1 MKTIKLTLLLILF
14 CSINLSAQHKGNYNQ
29 ITQDISRQ
37 NILTSG
43 NANIYNPTVQQQ
55 INKVLHPSNIL
66 TIDVKALQNVSAT
79 TYTAIFNVSQ
89 IGPSAEKTNQLMKGR
104 IDSIKYRLNSKGITQ
119 NNIAI
124 DVISFIPVYEVEV
137 TKKLFSKT
145 YTEVPKG
152 FELQQNI
159 HIQFTKTN
167 QFESILEACAK
178 SEVYNLVKVDYYI
191 ESIQDVYKNLQDQ
204 LLKLIEEKKA
214 YYKVLGFDMADY
226 NVAIADDKY
235 CYFPK
240 DFYQSYQAYNST
252 SIEALEK
259 NKGVTTAKK
268 QTSYYYQPLTYENY
282 DVVINPSILE
292 PVVQI
297 GMNIKLVFT
306 PKPKEKKEVPEPIVK
321 TKIDHKYYV
330 ISPNGT
336 IDVKELNT
344 KN

>member
-1 MKTIKLTLLLILF
+1 MKKSNLALLLLIFSSYFL
-14 CSINLSAQHKGNYNQ
+14 IAQHKGNYNQ
-29 ITQDISRQ
+29 ITPDISRQ

-43 NANIYNPTVQQQ
+43 NANIYNPVVQQQ
-55 INKVLHPSNIL
+55 IHKVLQASNVL

-89 IGPSAEKTNQLMKGR
+89 IGPSAEKTNELMKER
-104 IDSIKYRLNSKGITQ
+104 IDSIKYRLNNKGITQ
-119 NNIAI
+119 KDIAI
-124 DVISFIPVYEVEV
+124 DVISFVPNYEVEV

-145 YTEVPKG
+145 YSEVPKG

-159 HIQFTKTN
+159 HIQFTKTS

-178 SEVYNLVKVDYYI
+178 SEVYNLVKVDYFI
-191 ESIQDVYKNLQDQ
+191 DNIQTVYKNLQDQ
-204 LLKLIEEKKA
+204 LLKIIEDKKA
-214 YYKVLGFDMADY
+214 YYKVLGFDMTQY

-240 DFYQSYQAYNST
+240 DFYQSYQAYNSV
-252 SIEALEK
+252 SFEALDK
-259 NKGVTTAKK
+259 NKGVTTVKK
-268 QTSYYYQPLTYENY
+268 QTSYYYHPLTYENY
-282 DVVINPSILE
+282 DVVVNPSILE

-297 GMNIKLVFT
+297 GMHIKLVFT
-306 PKPKEKKEVPEPIVK
+306 PKPKEKKEQPITK
-321 TKIDHKYYV
+321 TEIDHKYYV

>member
-1 MKTIKLTLLLILF
+1 MKTINFSLLLLF
-14 CSINLSAQHKGNYNQ
+14 CSITLFAQHKGNYNQ
-29 ITQDISRQ
+29 IIPEISRQ

-55 INKVLHPSNIL
+55 IQKKLHPSNIL
-66 TIDVKALQNVSAT
+66 TIDVKALQNASAT

-89 IGPSAEKTNQLMKGR
+89 IGPSAEKTNQLMKER
-104 IDSIKYRLNSKGITQ
+104 IDSIKYRLNSKGISQ
-119 NNIAI
+119 KKIAI

-167 QFESILEACAK
+167 QFEAILEACAQ

-191 ESIQDVYKNLQDQ
+191 ENIQEVYKNLQEQ
-204 LLKLIEEKKA
+204 LLKLIEDKKA
-214 YYKVLGFDMADY
+214 YYKVLGFDVADY

-259 NKGVTTAKK
+259 NKGVTTVKK

-306 PKPKEKKEVPEPIVK
+306 PKPKEKKVVPEPIVK
-321 TKIDHKYYV
+321 TVVDHKYYV

-344 KN
+344 KS

>member
-1 MKTIKLTLLLILF
+1 MTLKNLAIILLLL
-14 CSINLSAQHKGNYNQ
+14 CSYYTMAQHKGNYNL
-29 ITQDISRQ
+29 ITDDISRQ

-43 NANIYNPTVQQQ
+43 NATIYNPTVQQQ
-55 INKVLHPSNIL
+55 IHKVLQPINVL

-79 TYTAIFNVSQ
+79 TYTAVFNVSQ
-89 IGPSAEKTNQLMKGR
+89 IGTTAEDTNTLMKTR
-104 IDSIKYRLNSKGITQ
+104 INAIKKRLLGIGVTQ
-119 NNIAI
+119 NDIAI
-124 DVISFIPVYEVEV
+124 DVISFVPNYEVEV

-159 HIQFTKTN
+159 HIQFTKTS
-167 QFESILEACAK
+167 QFEAVLEACAK

-191 ESIQDVYKNLQDQ
+191 EDIKAVYKNLQEQ
-204 LLKLIEEKKA
+204 LLQLITDKKA
-214 YYKVLGFDMADY
+214 YYTTLGFDLSNY

-240 DFYQSYQAYNST
+240 DFYQSYQAYNSV
-252 SIEALEK
+252 SFDALNT

-268 QTSYYYQPLTYENY
+268 QTSYYYQPLTYEHY

-297 GMNIKLVFT
+297 GMNIKLLFT
-306 PKPKEKKEVPEPIVK
+306 PKLKEQKQQPNTK

>member
-1 MKTIKLTLLLILF
+1 MKKSKLTFLLVMLF
-14 CSINLSAQHKGNYNQ
+14 SCITNAQHKGNYNQ
-29 ITQDISRQ
+29 ITPEISRQ
-37 NILTSG
+37 NILSSG
-43 NANIYNPTVQQQ
+43 NAIIYNPAVQQQ
-55 INKVLHPSNIL
+55 IHKVLQPNNVL
-66 TIDVKALQNVSAT
+66 TIDVKALQNVNAT
-79 TYTAIFNVSQ
+79 TYTAIFNISQ
-89 IGPSAEKTNQLMKGR
+89 IGPTAEETNALMKAKV
-104 IDSIKYRLNSKGITQ
+104 DSIKMRLNKQGITQ
-119 NNIAI
+119 KNIAV
-124 DVISFIPVYEVEV
+124 DVISFIPVYEVEM

-152 FELQQNI
+152 FELQKNI

-167 QFESILEACAK
+167 QFELILEACAK
-178 SEVYNLVKVDYYI
+178 SEVYNLVKVDYFI
-191 ESIQDVYKNLQDQ
+191 EDIQKVYKNLQDE
-204 LLKLIEEKKA
+204 LLKLIENKKA
-214 YYKVLGFDMADY
+214 YYNTLGFDLSQY
-226 NVAIADDKY
+226 NIAVADDKY

-240 DFYQSYQAYNST
+240 DFYQSYQAYNSV
-252 SIEALEK
+252 SFDALDR

-268 QTSYYYQPLTYENY
+268 QTSYYYQPLTYEQY

-306 PKPKEKKEVPEPIVK
+306 PKPKEKKQEPVTK
-321 TKIDHKYYV
+321 TEIDHKYYV

>member
-1 MKTIKLTLLLILF
+1 MKRSKFNLILLLISL
-14 CSINLSAQHKGNYNQ
+14 NLSAQHRGNYNE

-43 NANIYNPTVQQQ
+43 NAQIYNPTVHQQ
-55 INKVLHPSNIL
+55 INKTLNPSNVL
-66 TIDVKALQNVSAT
+66 TIDVKALQNESAT

-89 IGPSAEKTNQLMKGR
+89 IGPSADKTNQLIKSR
-104 IDSIKYRLNSKGITQ
+104 IDSIKYRLNTKGITQ
-119 NNIAI
+119 KDIAI
-124 DVISFIPVYEVEV
+124 DVISFIPIYEVEV

-159 HIQFTKTN
+159 HIQFTNTN
-167 QFESILEACAK
+167 QFEAILEACAQ

-191 ESIQDVYKNLQDQ
+191 ESIQEVYKNLQDK
-204 LLKLIEEKKA
+204 LLELIEDKKA
-214 YYKVLGFDMADY
+214 YYKVLGFDMSQY

-252 SIEALEK
+252 SVEALDK
-259 NKGVTTAKK
+259 SKGVTTVKK
-268 QTSYYYQPLTYENY
+268 QASYYYQPLTYENY
-282 DVVINPSILE
+282 DVVVNPSILE

-297 GMNIKLVFT
+297 GMQIKLMFT
-306 PKPKEKKEVPEPIVK
+306 PKPKEKKQDPITE

>member
-1 MKTIKLTLLLILF
+1 MKTTYLGFVLLLLL
-14 CSINLSAQHKGNYNQ
+14 SSHLSAQHKGNYNQ

-37 NILTSG
+37 NILSSG
-43 NANIYNPTVQQQ
+43 NAQIYNPTVQQQ
-55 INKVLHPSNIL
+55 INKTLHPSNVL
-66 TIDVKALQNVSAT
+66 TVDVKALQNASAT

-89 IGPSAEKTNQLMKGR
+89 IGPSAEKTNQLMKAR
-104 IDSIKYRLNSKGITQ
+104 MDSIKYRLNAKGITQ
-119 NNIAI
+119 KNIAT
-124 DVISFIPVYEVEV
+124 DVISFIPIYEVEV

-167 QFESILEACAK
+167 QFESILEACAQ

-191 ESIQDVYKNLQDQ
+191 DDIQEVYKNLQDE
-204 LLKLIEEKKA
+204 LLKLIDDKKA
-214 YYKVLGFDMADY
+214 YYKALGFNMTDY
-226 NVAIADDKY
+226 DVAIADDKY

-252 SIEALEK
+252 SVEALEK
-259 NKGVTTAKK
+259 NKGVTTVKK

-306 PKPKEKKEVPEPIVK
+306 PKPKEKKPTPIVE

-344 KN
+344 K

>member
-1 MKTIKLTLLLILF
+1 MKTITVTILLLLLCCI
-14 CSINLSAQHKGNYNQ
+14 SLSAQHKGNYKQ
-29 ITQDISRQ
+29 ITQEISRQ

-43 NANIYNPTVQQQ
+43 NAQIYNPTVQQQ
-55 INKVLHPSNIL
+55 IHKVLHPSNVL
-66 TIDVKALQNVSAT
+66 TIDVKALQNASAT

-89 IGPSAEKTNQLMKGR
+89 MGLTAESTNQLMKTR
-104 IDSIKYRLNSKGITQ
+104 INDIKNRLNSIGVIQKD
-119 NNIAI
+119 IAI
-124 DVISFIPVYEVEV
+124 DVISFIPIYEVEV

-159 HIQFTKTN
+159 HIHFTKTH
-167 QFESILEACAK
+167 QFESILEACAQ
-178 SEVYNLVKVDYYI
+178 SEVYNLVKVDYFI
-191 ESIQDVYKNLQDQ
+191 ENIQDVYKNLQTQ
-204 LLKLIEEKKA
+204 LLKLIEDKKA
-214 YYKVLGFDMADY
+214 YYKVLGFDMSQY
-226 NVAIADDKY
+226 SVAIADDKY

-240 DFYQSYQAYNST
+240 DFYQSYQAYNSI
-252 SIEALEK
+252 SIEALDK
-259 NKGVTTAKK
+259 SKGVTTAQK

-292 PVVQI
+292 PVLQI
-297 GMNIKLVFT
+297 GMHIKLVFT
-306 PKPKEKKEVPEPIVK
+306 PLPKEVKQVPVTK

-344 KN
+344 K

>member
-1 MKTIKLTLLLILF
+1 MKI
-14 CSINLSAQHKGNYNQ
+14 INLSLILLLVFSLKLHAQHRGNYNE
-29 ITQDISRQ
+29 ITNDISRQ

-43 NANIYNPTVQQQ
+43 NAQIYNPTVQQQ
-55 INKVLHPSNIL
+55 INKVLYPSNVL
-66 TIDVKALQNVSAT
+66 TIDVKALQNVNAT
-79 TYTAIFNVSQ
+79 TYTAIFNLSQ
-89 IGPSAEKTNQLMKGR
+89 MGPSAETTNKLMKAR
-104 IDSIKYRLNSKGITQ
+104 IDSIKYRLNKKGIPQ
-119 NNIAI
+119 KNIAI
-124 DVISFIPVYEVEV
+124 DVISFIPIYEVEV

-159 HIQFTKTN
+159 HIQFTNTN
-167 QFESILEACAK
+167 HFESILEACAQ

-191 ESIQDVYKNLQDQ
+191 ENIREVYKNLQEELLQ
-204 LLKLIEEKKA
+204 LVDEKKA
-214 YYKVLGFDMADY
+214 YYKALGFDMSTY

-252 SIEALEK
+252 SVEALQK
-259 NKGVTTAKK
+259 NKGVTTVKK

-282 DVVINPSILE
+282 DVVVNPSILE

-306 PKPKEKKEVPEPIVK
+306 PKPIEQKPTPSVQ

-336 IDVKELNT
+336 IDVKELKTN
-344 KN
+344 

>member
-1 MKTIKLTLLLILF
+1 MKKSNLAILLLLF
-14 CSINLSAQHKGNYNQ
+14 SCYFLTAQHKGNYNQ

-43 NANIYNPTVQQQ
+43 NAQIYNPVVQQQ
-55 INKVLHPSNIL
+55 IHKVLQASNVV

-79 TYTAIFNVSQ
+79 TYTAVFNLSQ
-89 IGPSAEKTNQLMKGR
+89 IGPSAEVTNDLMKKR
-104 IDSIKYRLNSKGITQ
+104 IDSIKMRLNAKGITQ
-119 NNIAI
+119 KNIAI
-124 DVISFIPVYEVEV
+124 DVISFVPIYEVEV

-178 SEVYNLVKVDYYI
+178 SEVYNLVKVDYFI
-191 ESIQDVYKNLQDQ
+191 ENIQEVYKNLQDE
-204 LLKLIEEKKA
+204 LLKLIEDKKT
-214 YYKVLGFDMADY
+214 YYKVLGFDLAEY

-240 DFYQSYQAYNST
+240 DFYQSYQAYNSV
-252 SIEALEK
+252 SFDALK
-259 NKGVTTAKK
+259 KGKAITTATK
-268 QTSYYYQPLTYENY
+268 QTSYYYQPLTYESF
-282 DVVINPSILE
+282 DVVVNPSILE

-306 PKPKEKKEVPEPIVK
+306 PKPKEKKQQPITK
-321 TKIDHKYYV
+321 TEIDHKYYV

>member
-1 MKTIKLTLLLILF
+1 MKSIKLTFTLFLIGCL
-14 CSINLSAQHKGNYNQ
+14 SITAQHKGNYNE

-43 NANIYNPTVQQQ
+43 NAQIYNPTVQQQ
-55 INKVLHPSNIL
+55 VQQVLHPSNVL

-89 IGPSAEKTNQLMKGR
+89 MGPSAEKTNQLLKQR
-104 IDSIKYRLNSKGITQ
+104 IDSIKYRLNSKGIAQ
-119 NNIAI
+119 KDIAI
-124 DVISFIPVYEVEV
+124 DVISFVPIYEVEV

-159 HIQFTKTN
+159 HIQFTKTS
-167 QFESILEACAK
+167 QFEAILEACAK

-191 ESIQDVYKNLQDQ
+191 ENIQAVYKNLQDE
-204 LLKLIEEKKA
+204 LLQLIEQKKA
-214 YYKVLGFDMADY
+214 YYKVLGFNMSDY

-240 DFYQSYQAYNST
+240 DFYQSYQAYNSI
-252 SIEALEK
+252 SIEALDK

-297 GMNIKLVFT
+297 GMNIKLAFT
-306 PKPKEKKEVPEPIVK
+306 PKPIEKKETPIVE

-344 KN
+344 KQ